1 MSRVRGR
8 EWQDLTFGSDDQE
21 SRERLRELI
30 LFIAERCQDDLRF
43 GATKLA
49 KILYRADF
57 MSFARY
63 GEPITGT
70 EYQKLPK
77 GPVPTAVAAL
87 RHEMMKN
94 GEIVMT
100 KEGYSPYLRD
110 RVIPLREANLD
121 KFKARDIALV
131 DGVIRMFY
139 GATAAEVSEFTHDR
153 AWEAA
158 ELYERIPY
166 EAVFVSDEELT
177 EHDIAVAHE
186 MIAEYEEYER
196 AKNK

>member
-1 MSRVRGR
+1 MGTTKRDSLG
-8 EWQDLTFGSDDQE
+8 DLTFGEDNQE

-30 LFIAERCQDDLRF
+30 LFIAERCQDDPTF

-70 EYQKLPK
+70 CYQKLPK
-77 GPVPTAVAAL
+77 EPVPTAVAPV
-87 RHEMMKN
+87 RNEMIAK
-94 GEIVMT
+94 GEITMT

-121 KFKARDIALV
+121 NFKARDIALL

-139 GATAAEVSEFTHDR
+139 GATAAQVSEFSHDR

-158 ELYERIPY
+158 SSYECIPY

-177 EHDIAVAHE
+177 ERDIEVGRE